1 MKQKEFVL
9 FSSALL
15 IAAVSVFFSV
25 NERKNLSSQIFEENV
40 EALAQEARVVY
51 NGALYANNDLT
62 KFCCGAGNVR
72 DCAKDKIPEC
82 KDLIPTE

>member
-1 MKQKEFVL
+1 MKKRGFVL
-9 FSSALL
+9 FSSVLL
-15 IAAVSVFFSV
+15 GAAVSVFFSV
-25 NERKNLSSQIFEENV
+25 NDRINLSSQIFVENV

-62 KFCCGAGNVR
+62 KFCCGAGNVW

-82 KDLIPTE
+82 KDLVPTE